1 MSTPRERY
9 LRALRGLD
17 DVIAA
22 VHDDQWDSRSTCP
35 PWTVRQLTGHVVDAQ
50 RQVTSMLSGDGGI
63 QPESSPEVLARLA
76 GEDPAATWRRAHQQ
90 TVTALARVDDD
101 AVLLTP
107 LGDAPVSQLLATA
120 VIEPL
125 LHAWDLATSVG
136 GTADLEPETVE
147 ATLAGVEALGD
158 RLAATGMYAPAR
170 PTVDGMTAAE
180 RLLALTGRG

>member
-9 LRALRGLD
+9 LLALSGLD

-22 VHDDQWDSRSTCP
+22 IRNDQWDLPSTCP
-35 PWTVRQLTGHVVDAQ
+35 PWTIRQLTGHVVDAQ

-63 QPESSPEVLARLA
+63 AAETGADGLARLA
-76 GEDPAATWRRAHQQ
+76 GDDPAATWRRAHQE
-90 TVTALARVDDD
+90 TVTALTRVDDD
-101 AVLLTP
+101 DVRATP
-107 LGDAPVSQLLATA
+107 LGDAPVFQLLATA

-136 GTADLEPETVE
+136 ATADLEPETVE

-170 PTVDGMTAAE
+170 PTVDGMTPAE